1 MNLKLILDVVV
12 GALNYFPGLKTKIAA
27 VAAVISALIVAI
39 STALSA
45 FGSGFEIPYLN
56 EINAILIAL
65 TAVGAANQPSNTP
78 QVMPPAPGNTGA

>member
-1 MNLKLILDVVV
+1 MNFKLILDVVV

-27 VAAVISALIVAI
+27 VAAVISALVVAI

-65 TAVGAANQPSNTP
+65 TAVGAANQPGNTP